1 MAEIVGKIVR
11 IISDHEVVI
20 NKGLVAGVK
29 YNMEFVIY
37 EEGDPVIDPATR
49 EVLDRIE
56 IVKGRV
62 YVTHLQSRIC
72 IAEPAPAGFS
82 IEQALAQAYK
92 RGEQGISLSSSGA
105 KSVIQPKLKIAEGQI
120 KPQRTAEDEIRIGD
134 KVRNVE
140 R

>member
-1 MAEIVGKIVR
+1 MAEIIGKIVR
-11 IISDHEVVI
+11 ILSEHEVVI
-20 NKGLVAGVK
+20 NKGLVDGVK

-37 EEGDPVIDPATR
+37 EEGDPIVDPHTR

-56 IVKGRV
+56 IVKDRV

-72 IAEPAPAGFS
+72 ITSTGPVAIDLG
-82 IEQALAQAYK
+82 QAIASAQK
-92 RGEQGISLSSSGA
+92 RGEHSIALSPPSTPRTIHPNLH
-105 KSVIQPKLKIAEGQI
+105 VAEGQI
-120 KPQRTAEDEIRIGD
+120 RPLRESSLEIHIGD